1 MNFSITL
8 TGKNGGWAKCGEDK
22 AVFFHCL
29 SRRWETASIRQR
41 YETRRP
47 VFPRF
52 FVREGEEKERKKGG
66 RGSLSRQTRGNLY
79 RDNSKGEARLLRE
92 TREHYFVVLER
103 ETRDVEKSLSLGN
116 FARQRV
122 FSFFFFSP
130 LLSRVKSRFDFYK
143 NETAMFFT
151 VKFFFFFFVF
161 LDLFKKLK
169 FWKSDRYFIKVSV
182 LSKSCFPK

>member
-52 FVREGEEKERKKGG
+52 FVRGGEEKERKKGG

-122 FSFFFFSP
+122 FSFFFFHRCYRES
-130 LLSRVKSRFDFYK
+130 SQDSI
-143 NETAMFFT
+143 
-151 VKFFFFFFVF
+151 
-161 LDLFKKLK
+161 
-169 FWKSDRYFIKVSV
+169 FIKMRRQRFLRWNFS
-182 LSKSCFPK
+182 SSFSCF

>member
-8 TGKNGGWAKCGEDK
+8 TGKNGGWARKCGEDK

-52 FVREGEEKERKKGG
+52 FVRGGEEKERKKGG

-122 FSFFFFSP
+122 FSFFFFFHQYYRES
-130 LLSRVKSRFDFYK
+130 SQDSI
-143 NETAMFFT
+143 
-151 VKFFFFFFVF
+151 
-161 LDLFKKLK
+161 
-169 FWKSDRYFIKVSV
+169 FIKMRRQRFLRWNFS
-182 LSKSCFPK
+182 SSFSCF

>member
-1 MNFSITL
+1 MRNSVDSSKIRNTSPRFS
-8 TGKNGGWAKCGEDK
+8 
-22 AVFFHCL
+22 
-29 SRRWETASIRQR
+29 
-41 YETRRP
+41 P
-47 VFPRF
+47 F
-52 FVREGEEKERKKGG
+52 FVRGGEEKERKKGG

-122 FSFFFFSP
+122 FSFFFFHRYY
-130 LLSRVKSRFDFYK
+130 RVKSRFDFYK
-143 NETAMFFT
+143 NETATFFT

-169 FWKSDRYFIKVSV
+169 F
-182 LSKSCFPK
+182 

>member
-8 TGKNGGWAKCGEDK
+8 TGKNGGWARKCGEDK

-52 FVREGEEKERKKGG
+52 FVRGGEKKERKKGG

-122 FSFFFFSP
+122 FSFFFFH
-130 LLSRVKSRFDFYK
+130 
-143 NETAMFFT
+143 
-151 VKFFFFFFVF
+151 
-161 LDLFKKLK
+161 
-169 FWKSDRYFIKVSV
+169 RYYRESSQDSIFIKMRRQRFLRWNFS
-182 LSKSCFPK
+182 SSFSCF